1 MLKKVLVVDDS
12 AGGNQFDAVVP
23 AARGLSLGGDFRSDK
38 DRGNNR
44 GRETQRDP
52 SRRGN
57 AATKWFSG
65 MPRSEERRALL
76 ADSGDS
82 RDVKDGPQRSL
93 LGRATGR
100 KRLCREAVHAR
111 RIDQRGEKVCLMA
124 GKPEEVRENAGLPL
138 ELVGG
143 EFLESETL
151 SEERLPERQYCVFRA
166 GRERF
171 CLSVL
176 EVEEVV
182 DWPIVTRI
190 PLAPAF
196 LMGVFNLRGTIV
208 PLVDIAFTEGRRP
221 GLLPKHVVVAAL
233 KGDAQRDDLRVGIA
247 SDEVIGTY
255 SATEEALLDQ
265 APNDVPHCR
274 GMLRHDDRL
283 ALVVDLRRLT
293 DVFPVPVI

>member
-1 MLKKVLVVDDS
+1 MRHEPE
-12 AGGNQFDAVVP
+12 DAILP
-23 AARGLSLGGDFRSDK
+23 ADL
-38 DRGNNR
+38 
-44 GRETQRDP
+44 
-52 SRRGN
+52 
-57 AATKWFSG
+57 
-65 MPRSEERRALL
+65 
-76 ADSGDS
+76 
-82 RDVKDGPQRSL
+82 DV
-93 LGRATGR
+93 
-100 KRLCREAVHAR
+100 
-111 RIDQRGEKVCLMA
+111 
-124 GKPEEVRENAGLPL
+124 
-138 ELVGG
+138 G
-143 EFLESETL
+143 EFLEGESSL
-151 SEERLPERQYCVFRA
+151 DDRRPERQYCVFRA

-182 DWPIVTRI
+182 DWPIVTRV

-233 KGDAQRDDLRVGIA
+233 KGDAQHDDLRLGIA
-247 SDEVIGTY
+247 ADEVIGTY
-255 SATEEALLDQ
+255 PAPEDSLLDQ
-265 APNDVPHCR
+265 APSDVPHCR